1 VSDVV
6 CRTRA
11 LSRSFEAG
19 GAELMVVR
27 AVDLTLRAGELV
39 LLMGPSGSGKT
50 TLVSMLAGLL
60 RPTSGDVELLGH
72 SLASARERELAAL
85 RLAHVG
91 FVFQRDNLFPALS
104 ALDNVAEVLA
114 LKGVPRRRA
123 RELAE
128 TALAK
133 VGLAD
138 RLHHLPNQL
147 SGGQRQRVAIA
158 RALAPR
164 PRVLFGDEV
173 TAALDGASAFSVVQL
188 LRAFVAPDTTA
199 VIVTHDPR
207 LERFADRVVSMED
220 GRIKDDRPAR
230 AHVDGGA
237 ESLGGAA

>member
-1 VSDVV
+1 MSAVL
-6 CRTRA
+6 CRARSLTRVYD
-11 LSRSFEAG
+11 AG
-19 GAELMVVR
+19 GTPLTVVR
-27 AVDLTLRAGELV
+27 AVDLEVRAGELT

-60 RPTSGDVELLGH
+60 SPTRGDIELLGQ
-72 SLASARERELAAL
+72 SLVTARERERAAL

-104 ALDNVAEVLA
+104 ARDNVAEVLA

-123 RELAE
+123 IALAE
-128 TALAK
+128 AALAK

-138 RLHHLPNQL
+138 RFHHRPDQL

-158 RALAPR
+158 RALAPG

-173 TAALDGASAFSVVQL
+173 TAALDGTSAFTVMEL
-188 LRAFVAPDTTA
+188 LRAFVAPDTAA
-199 VIVTHDPR
+199 VIVTHDAR

-220 GRIKDDRPAR
+220 GRIVGDRVAAR
-230 AHVDGGA
+230 GA
-237 ESLGGAA
+237 LGEVA